1 MAPDPTNFFGWL
13 MSCCVS
19 DERGTSR
26 ETLSVALVFASGMLA
41 SGLTLYVAGLL
52 HLL

>member
-1 MAPDPTNFFGWL
+1 MAQDPTSFFGWL

-19 DERGTSR
+19 DESRRSR
-26 ETLSVALVFASGMLA
+26 ETLSMAIVFASGMLA
-41 SGLTLYVAGLL
+41 SGLTLYVAGLF